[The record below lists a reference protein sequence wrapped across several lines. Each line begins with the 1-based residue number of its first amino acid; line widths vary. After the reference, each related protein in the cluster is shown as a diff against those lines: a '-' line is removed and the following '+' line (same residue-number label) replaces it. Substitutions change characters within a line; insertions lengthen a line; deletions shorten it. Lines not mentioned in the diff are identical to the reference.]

1 MIDKIVKP
9 VLAFLGELFNFVID
23 LRVQNL
29 AFLAILLL
37 LIWLLIVNKRLRK
50 KLKDEIEEVKYHVQK
65 IDKKLELKEQRKK
78 LGQSIRKKNL
88 R

>member
-37 LIWLLIVNKRLRK
+37 LIWLLIVSRRLRK
-50 KLKDEIEEVKYHVQK
+50 KLKDELKRLNTMF
-65 IDKKLELKEQRKK
+65 KKL
-78 LGQSIRKKNL
+78 IRNWN
-88 R
+88 